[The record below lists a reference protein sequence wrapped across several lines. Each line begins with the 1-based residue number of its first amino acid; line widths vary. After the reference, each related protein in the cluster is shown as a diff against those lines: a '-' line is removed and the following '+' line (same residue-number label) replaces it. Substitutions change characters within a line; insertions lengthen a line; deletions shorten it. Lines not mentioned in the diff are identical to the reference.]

1 MNPEQMNPDQKVS
14 ELQLPHTI
22 PVNRGGI
29 KELIIKS
36 ARDEAGRPLPYHKKD
51 FMVAFVTA
59 DQTFKEAENVS
70 GDQTIGEI
78 LAKILPKKVD
88 QTLSSIKD
96 I

>member
-1 MNPEQMNPDQKVS
+1 
-14 ELQLPHTI
+14 
-22 PVNRGGI
+22 
-29 KELIIKS
+29 
-36 ARDEAGRPLPYHKKD
+36 
-51 FMVAFVTA
+51 MVAFVTA